1 MEVSLKEEDIRSKE
15 NLDYRW
21 SLYKQDQERLLQKKA
36 SFIEVNCPACH
47 KNICTLFYER
57 SGFTFKKCKACKT
70 VYVSPRPSQELLF
83 EHYQNSKAE
92 KYFNEII
99 YPKTE
104 KGRVK
109 HLIQPRAN
117 RIIDFCIKHNVNFDT
132 IVDVGSGVGT
142 FPEIIQQSGRFKN
155 VYAIEPDPSP
165 AQICRN
171 KGLMVFEDF
180 IEKILKVDFANVVTS
195 FESIEHVFSPKHYI
209 LNVNYMLKA
218 GGLFIITTPNVMGF
232 DLLTLKD
239 KSDNTT
245 APDHLNYFH
254 TESLSLLLESC
265 GFSTLETLTPG
276 KLDVE
281 LVRDKVLNG
290 KFSLENQPFLQRI
303 LIDEYESLGQSF
315 QKWISENGLSSHL
328 WVVAKKNEITRKK

>member
-1 MEVSLKEEDIRSKE
+1 MGIKKLKEEDIRSKD

-21 SLYKQDQERLLQKKA
+21 SLYKQDQDRLLQKKA
-36 SFIEVNCPACH
+36 NFIEVNCPACH
-47 KNICTLFYER
+47 KNTGSEFYER
-57 SGFTFKKCKACKT
+57 SGFYFKKCNTCKT
-70 VYVSPRPSQELLF
+70 VYVSPRPTQKMLF

-92 KYFNEII
+92 KYFNEVV

-104 KGRVK
+104 TGRVEHIIK
-109 HLIQPRAN
+109 PRVN
-117 RIIDFCIKHNVNFDT
+117 RIIELCENHKVVFET
-132 IVDVGSGVGT
+132 IVDVGSGFGT
-142 FPEIIQQSGRFKN
+142 FPEVMKQSGRFIN

-165 AQICRN
+165 AIICRK
-171 KGLMVFEDF
+171 KGLDVFEDF
-180 IEKILKVDFANVVTS
+180 IENIVKTDFADVITS
-195 FESIEHVFSPKHYI
+195 FESIEHVFSPKNYI
-209 LNVNYMLKA
+209 LNVYSMLKK
-218 GGLFIITTPNVMGF
+218 GGLFIITTPNIMGF

-265 GFSTLETLTPG
+265 GFSILETLTPG

-290 KFSLENQPFLQRI
+290 IFSLDNQPFLQRI
-303 LIDEYESLGQSF
+303 VIDEYESLGQSF
-315 QKWISENGLSSHL
+315 QKWVSENGLSSHL
-328 WVVAKKNEITRKK
+328 WVVAKKLYQKEK